1 MVFLHHLDPLPRAPI
16 IGRMSIR
23 LQQLQS
29 CRNKTLSFERLWLN
43 KGETSITSSSFV
55 YTVYLALIRL
65 PKANF
70 KCTSQS
76 FALHIGCVR
85 STIDHFSLPAVDR
98 SETLGR

>member
-1 MVFLHHLDPLPRAPI
+1 MVFLQHLDPLPRAPI
-16 IGRMSIR
+16 TGRMSIR

-55 YTVYLALIRL
+55 YTVCLALIGL

-70 KCTSQS
+70 KCTPKSS
-76 FALHIGCVR
+76 TLHIGCVR
-85 STIDHFSLPAVDR
+85 STIDHFYLPAVDR